1 MEKDRLETRK
11 PRRPDGPG
19 RLLSGEHKGFDSLQ
33 PSSDPLLNSVYE
45 ALPARRGKRGCQRS
59 SPLTRR
65 RKPRRTKPNGFTGD
79 ARGRIRYASPTAN
92 APPPFGKEGRGALP
106 SCFPAK
112 TTPHPTDSPKTR
124 KRSRAESTDNPS
136 SCLSLGQ
143 SRPLRCFLSSARRL
157 NGPEVGVQRLPAV
170 GL

>member
-1 MEKDRLETRK
+1 MRK

-45 ALPARRGKRGCQRS
+45 ALPAPLGKGGCQRS
-59 SPLTRR
+59 SPLTRQ
-65 RKPRRTKPNGFTGD
+65 RKPRRTNPNGFTVD
-79 ARGRIRYASPTAN
+79 AGGRIRYASPTAN
-92 APPPFGKEGRGALP
+92 APPPVGKVGRGALS

-112 TTPHPTDSPKTR
+112 TTPHAPDSPKTP
-124 KRSRAESTDNPS
+124 KRSRAESTDNRRR
-136 SCLSLGQ
+136 CLSLGR
-143 SRPLRCFLSSARRL
+143 SRRCNGLRGGARLL
-157 NGPEVGVQRLPAV
+157 NGPEEEVRRLPAV